1 MNNTQLQLLA
11 LIMAANSRV
20 IGMQAANQQREAQG
34 DSVAYTEDHFYGEA
48 VYLEELS
55 IQAINS

>member
-1 MNNTQLQLLA
+1 MNNTQLQQLA

-34 DSVAYTEDHFYGEA
+34 YSVAYTEDHFYTEA
-48 VYLEELS
+48 SYLEELS
-55 IQAINS
+55 IQALNS